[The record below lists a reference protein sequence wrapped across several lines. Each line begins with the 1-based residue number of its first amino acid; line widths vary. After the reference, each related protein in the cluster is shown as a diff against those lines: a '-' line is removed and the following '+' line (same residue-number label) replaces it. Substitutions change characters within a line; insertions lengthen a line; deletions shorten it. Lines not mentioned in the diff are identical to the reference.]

1 MFSEIIRRSE
11 NALKQTAVWSVA
23 VWSAVLIAIILLLG
37 GAMIGGSL
45 IPLMMS
51 PVGLTGMAAL
61 SRVGGA
67 MLLLMLVAILAG
79 PFWIAGIY
87 GTLADAVNGQTIT
100 WSTFWRNARILYGR
114 GWGLIGF
121 SALWALSIDII
132 MLVFGLLL
140 HALGIVLGF
149 AWVIATLPVI
159 MRMTGGLF
167 SRRLSWSESVRQSLT
182 LTGWGELWLALAAY
196 AVIAFIVLLLV
207 SIVLGHIPLIG
218 FLLVLAL
225 DIVIE
230 VVGGIWAFAA
240 YEVTTPAAR

>member
-1 MFSEIIRRSE
+1 MVRRADRHHLVIRWCNDRRQSDSFDDVTGRTDRNGCLE
-11 NALKQTAVWSVA
+11 PGRRCHAV
-23 VWSAVLIAIILLLG
+23 IN
-37 GAMIGGSL
+37 
-45 IPLMMS
+45 
-51 PVGLTGMAAL
+51 VGCHI
-61 SRVGGA
+61 S
-67 MLLLMLVAILAG
+67 G

-159 MRMTGGLF
+159 MRMTGGC
-167 SRRLSWSESVRQSLT
+167 SV
-182 LTGWGELWLALAAY
+182 AAY
-196 AVIAFIVLLLV
+196 
-207 SIVLGHIPLIG
+207 LGAKAPG
-218 FLLVLAL
+218 KA
-225 DIVIE
+225 
-230 VVGGIWAFAA
+230 
-240 YEVTTPAAR
+240 